1 MPIYIF
7 IENSLVSVLEFES
20 PLVSFCDVEDC
31 PQQIGIPHP
40 TREAGTVGVFV
51 RHVIVFE
58 FKITYC
64 CMRVEQQSV

>member
-1 MPIYIF
+1 M
-7 IENSLVSVLEFES
+7 LEFES

-40 TREAGTVGVFV
+40 TREAGTAGGFV

-58 FKITYC
+58 FKITYRD
-64 CMRVEQQSV
+64 MRVEKQSI